1 MKLKPREKAGRVLR
15 LAALQAL
22 IVAAPMA
29 SAAAPELR
37 SEGGLLVLP
46 NVKVEMAQQPVDGKP
61 MLGRQNGVKAYKE
74 HDTGK
79 LRKITPEEQ
88 QEEAQSAPLD
98 NNAAAARVTTSASGG
113 KSALLDESFMS
124 YAVVRKGADGKLD
137 TQCVTGET
145 QARAAL
151 KGQAVAKEHRHA
163 H

>member
-1 MKLKPREKAGRVLR
+1 MKLKLRKRAGRMLR
-15 LAALQAL
+15 LAALHTL

-29 SAAAPELR
+29 IAAAPELR

-61 MLGRQNGVKAYKE
+61 MLGRESGQKAYRE
-74 HDTGK
+74 QDTGK

-88 QEEAQSAPLD
+88 QEEAKSTPLD
-98 NNAAAARVTTSASGG
+98 NNAAAARVTTSASGR

-124 YAVVRKGADGKLD
+124 YAVVRKGDDGKLD
-137 TQCVTGET
+137 TQCVTGEA
-145 QARAAL
+145 QAKTAL
-151 KGQAVAKEHRHA
+151 KGKVIAKEHRHA